1 MKIYPGPENDC
12 VNIPY
17 SICSTRDER
26 WALAFLTKIFE
37 IPGSNEQDSVEIVTN
52 IVNPVSFLT
61 RNTEEPVHHDCLET
75 IEATY
80 SSRPDLKNS
89 PMENTENCFMD
100 GSSSVLSG
108 KRHARYTTTTSQ
120 EIIESGSLPINTSAQ
135 KAEIIALTC
144 ALELAQ
150 GRIVNNRTDSK
161 YAFGVVHAH
170 GAIRKG
176 RG

>member
-1 MKIYPGPENDC
+1 M
-12 VNIPY
+12 
-17 SICSTRDER
+17 
-26 WALAFLTKIFE
+26 
-37 IPGSNEQDSVEIVTN
+37 TN

-80 SSRPDLKNS
+80 SSRPDLKDS

-108 KRHARYTTTTSQ
+108 KRHARYTTTSQ
-120 EIIESGSLPINTSAQ
+120 EIIVRIFAHQHLCTKVI
-135 KAEIIALTC
+135 KIIALTC

-150 GRIVNNRTDSK
+150 GIIVNNYTDSK

-170 GAIRKG
+170 GAIWKE